1 MERRRRPRRRARGLV
16 ADPTTT
22 LDLNDFEPAVHL
34 NKRGQ
39 ALWDQLADEPPF
51 WWEGAD
57 VPMVAVLC
65 ATLDAVSA
73 ALRSTDVSPA
83 GKAAIV
89 KEWRSLADQLGM
101 SPTSRGRLKMTEAQ
115 GAVAAKKVEA
125 MGEPKRTK
133 AIDIDEL
140 DADG

>member
-1 MERRRRPRRRARGLV
+1 VERRRRPRRRARGLV

-22 LDLNDFEPAVHL
+22 LDLAGYEPAL
-34 NKRGQ
+34 ELDKRGQ
-39 ALWDQLADEPPF
+39 ELWDQFADEPPF
-51 WWEGAD
+51 WWDGAD

-65 ATLDAVSA
+65 ATLDAVGA
-73 ALRSTDVSPA
+73 ALKSNDVSPA

-89 KEWRSLADQLGM
+89 KEWRTLADQLGL

-115 GAVAAKKVEA
+115 GAVAAKKVES
-125 MGEPKRTK
+125 MGAKRAQ

-140 DADG
+140 DDDG